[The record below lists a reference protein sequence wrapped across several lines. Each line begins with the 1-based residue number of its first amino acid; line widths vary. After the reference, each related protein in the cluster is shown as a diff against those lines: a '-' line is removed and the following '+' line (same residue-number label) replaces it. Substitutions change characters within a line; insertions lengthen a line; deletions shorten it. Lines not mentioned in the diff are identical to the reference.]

1 MKVQLSMLQ
10 LIDRESIALINKLKK
25 AYPVVFITG
34 PRQSGKS
41 TLAKMAFP
49 QKKYVSLEDIDQASR
64 ARADTKGFL
73 SGFPDGCIIDEVQRV
88 PEILNY
94 LQGIVDSGNR
104 TGLFV
109 LTGSNQFSIHDK
121 INQSLAGR
129 TGNLVLLPFSCSELK
144 KSDILCKTPEE
155 AIFKGGYPPIYSRHA
170 DCRLWLSD
178 YIMTYLERDIR
189 QIINLKNLDSFQR
202 FLGLCAGS
210 IGQTV
215 DYVKL
220 GGVCGISHTTAREW
234 LNILEASHVVYR
246 LKPYFSNIKKRLIK
260 TPKLYF
266 GDTGLACRLL
276 GTSSPSQLK
285 THYAYGFLFE
295 NLVLLELLK
304 WNHNTRSDW
313 NFSFFRTYEGLEVD
327 IIIDR
332 GGHLDAIECKAG
344 ITFSADWLH
353 SLEKWKEHV
362 PVKIPGT
369 MNLVYGGNEESSLNG
384 TQIIS
389 WRDIAEKLC

>member
-1 MKVQLSMLQ
+1 MLQ
-10 LIDRESIALINKLKK
+10 LIDRQSIELAERLRK
-25 AYPVVFITG
+25 AYPVIFITG

-41 TLAKMAFP
+41 TLARMAFP
-49 QKKYVSLEDIDQASR
+49 RKKYVSLEDIDQASM
-64 ARADTKGFL
+64 AKSDTKGFL

-94 LQGIVDSGNR
+94 LQGIVDNDKR

-109 LTGSNQFSIHDK
+109 LTGSNQHSIHDG
-121 INQSLAGR
+121 ISQSLAGR
-129 TGNLVLLPFSCSELK
+129 TGNITLLPFSCHELK
-144 KSDILCKTPEE
+144 SASILSRTPEE

-178 YIMTYLERDIR
+178 YIMTYLERDVR

-220 GGVCGISHTTAREW
+220 GGVCGVSHTTAREW

-276 GTSSPSQLK
+276 GISSPSQLK

-304 WNHNTRSDW
+304 WNYNTRSDW
-313 NFSFFRTYEGLEVD
+313 NFSFFRTYDGLEVD
-327 IIIDR
+327 IIIEHD
-332 GGHLDAIECKAG
+332 GHLDAVECKAG
-344 ITFSADWLH
+344 TTLSTDWLC
-353 SLEKWKEHV
+353 SLDKWMENT
-362 PVKIPGT
+362 PGKVIGKL
-369 MNLVYGGNEESSLNG
+369 NLVYGGNDESSLSG
-384 TQIIS
+384 KRIMS
-389 WRDIAEKLC
+389 WRNISENLSGS